1 MVSTRKK
8 RQSSKR
14 LLSQIDDFDQD
25 VIIGNTTSERRENV
39 VVNGGVDD
47 QNFTG
52 GTSNV
57 SSIVN
62 ENALNVKTLE
72 RCFNERIDREMR
84 NIVDTVEDKIQN
96 AVLTAIDNIVTPKIE
111 LAIRSINASSGRDV
125 TSASGDSERREYEGI
140 NASFENASANNRTL
154 GMANTNDETRHDFHD
169 GVSELP
175 VLEAQFDRQ
184 PPFHHIPSGASS
196 EVHHMVTGVKE
207 RHDMLTEGSQ
217 QIHNRHHMVTGVKER
232 HDMLTEGSQ
241 QIHNRHHMVTGQT
254 AHINQIPEFLTGRTQ
269 TSRNPSYHQYQNL
282 STQVSQD
289 NNLPVVEHT
298 PTHQNLDANNSINRL
313 ADAIAGITT
322 QQPSQATT
330 MLKPVSISTLI
341 FDGKNEK
348 FELFEDL
355 FHTMLKMQPE
365 MTEAMKINH
374 FHAHFR
380 KEALQTFR
388 NISAV
393 NKKTLNDVLIVFRRK
408 YVKPESQATAK
419 HKWHKLTFDPNTKSL
434 PDFLEELNEC
444 AEKAF
449 GDNAQHMIDS
459 LLYAKLPPHLKRSL
473 NLAHLENGTYDQIV
487 AHLERELELSGLE
500 NDGELTI
507 PTMTTV
513 PLNDNQ
519 QNTEQ
524 TKVVCYYCKK
534 PGHVIR
540 DCRKRMRKEQERGN
554 PSTQKMK
561 PSTSKTYAPCP
572 HCQRTNHPPEQCWS
586 GPNAANR
593 PKRFKQ
599 AYPEDNQSD
608 GQNHGNLTYS
618 GPSSILK
625 NSLN

>member
-8 RQSSKR
+8 RQSNKR
-14 LLSQIDDFDQD
+14 LLSQLDDFDQD
-25 VIIGNTTSERRENV
+25 MIIGNAVSERQENA
-39 VVNGGVDD
+39 VVNMGTNDRD
-47 QNFTG
+47 FTV
-52 GTSNV
+52 SN
-57 SSIVN
+57 SSNNTAVN
-62 ENALNVKTLE
+62 ENVMNVKTLE
-72 RCFNERIDREMR
+72 RRFNERIDREMS
-84 NIVDTVEDKIQN
+84 NIVGTVEDRIQS
-96 AVLTAIDNIVTPKIE
+96 AILTAIENIVAPKIE

-125 TSASGDSERREYEGI
+125 TSVIANSERGERVGI
-140 NASFENASANNRTL
+140 NASIKNASENNNTL
-154 GMANTNDETRHDFHD
+154 HVPSVSDETRLNIPDEV
-169 GVSELP
+169 GELSVP
-175 VLEAQFDRQ
+175 ETRFDRQ
-184 PPFHHIPSGASS
+184 PQTP
-196 EVHHMVTGVKE
+196 HMVTGAKE
-207 RHDMLTEGSQ
+207 QNHNHHDMVARGSEH
-217 QIHNRHHMVTGVKER
+217 IHNSHHTM
-232 HDMLTEGSQ
+232 
-241 QIHNRHHMVTGQT
+241 TGQT
-254 AHINQIPEFLTGRTQ
+254 PQTNQFPEFLNRRIQ
-269 TSRNPSYHQYQNL
+269 TPRNPSAHQYQNL

-289 NNLPVVEHT
+289 NNLPVVEQT
-298 PTHQNLDANNSINRL
+298 PINQNLDANNSINRL

-322 QQPSQATT
+322 QQRPQAAT
-330 MLKPVSISTLI
+330 MLKPVSTNTLI

-374 FHAHFR
+374 FHAHLR

-393 NKKTLNDVLIVFRRK
+393 NKKTLDDVLIVFRRK

-444 AEKAF
+444 AKKAF

-500 NDGELTI
+500 NDGELPI

-554 PSTQKMK
+554 DPSTQKMK

-599 AYPEDNQSD
+599 VYPEDNQND

>member
-8 RQSSKR
+8 RQSNKR
-14 LLSQIDDFDQD
+14 LLSQLDDFDQD
-25 VIIGNTTSERRENV
+25 VIIGNAASERLENV
-39 VVNGGVDD
+39 AVNEGTDD
-47 QNFTG
+47 QDFTG
-52 GTSNV
+52 DTSNV
-57 SSIVN
+57 SPKVN
-62 ENALNVKTLE
+62 ENILNVKTLE
-72 RCFNERIDREMR
+72 RCFNERIDREMS
-84 NIVDTVEDKIQN
+84 NIVDTVEDRIQN
-96 AVLTAIDNIVTPKIE
+96 AILVAIDNIVAPKIE

-125 TSASGDSERREYEGI
+125 TSVSGNSERRDHERI
-140 NASFENASANNRTL
+140 NTSFRSASENNSTL
-154 GMANTNDETRHDFHD
+154 GITNANDETRHYPHD
-169 GVSELP
+169 RVSVLSVPGTQFDQQSSTHHVVSGGDTEPHHMAPGVSNEIHYM
-175 VLEAQFDRQ
+175 VAGHSNEA
-184 PPFHHIPSGASS
+184 
-196 EVHHMVTGVKE
+196 
-207 RHDMLTEGSQ
+207 
-217 QIHNRHHMVTGVKER
+217 
-232 HDMLTEGSQ
+232 
-241 QIHNRHHMVTGQT
+241 HHMVTGQT

-269 TSRNPSYHQYQNL
+269 TSRNPTSHQYQNL

-298 PTHQNLDANNSINRL
+298 ATNQNSDANNSINRL

-330 MLKPVSISTLI
+330 MLKPVSTSTLI

-374 FHAHFR
+374 FHAHLQ

-393 NKKTLNDVLIVFRRK
+393 NKKTLDDVLIVFRRK

-449 GDNAQHMIDS
+449 GDNAQNMIDS

-507 PTMTTV
+507 PTMTAV

-519 QNTEQ
+519 QNIEQ
-524 TKVVCYYCKK
+524 TKVLCYYCKK
-534 PGHVIR
+534 PGHVVR
-540 DCRKRMRKEQERGN
+540 DCRKRIRKEQEQRN
-554 PSTQKMK
+554 DPPTQKIK
-561 PSTSKTYAPCP
+561 PSTSKLYAPCP

-599 AYPEDNQSD
+599 THPEDTRHV
-608 GQNHGNLTYS
+608 GQDQGNLTHS

>member
-8 RQSSKR
+8 RQSNKR
-14 LLSQIDDFDQD
+14 LLSQLDDFEQD
-25 VIIGNTTSERRENV
+25 VFIGNAGSKRQENV
-39 VVNGGVDD
+39 AVNEGTND
-47 QNFTG
+47 QEFTI
-52 GTSNV
+52 GTSY
-57 SSIVN
+57 SSTTVN
-62 ENALNVKTLE
+62 ENAMNVKTLE
-72 RCFNERIDREMR
+72 RCFNERIDREMS
-84 NIVDTVEDKIQN
+84 NIVDTVEDRIQN
-96 AVLTAIDNIVTPKIE
+96 AILTAIENIVAPKIE

-125 TSASGDSERREYEGI
+125 TSVTANSERGERVGI
-140 NASFENASANNRTL
+140 NASFENASENNNTL
-154 GMANTNDETRHDFHD
+154 RVPNVSDETRLNIPDE
-169 GVSELP
+169 VSELS
-175 VLEAQFDRQ
+175 VSETRFDRQ
-184 PPFHHIPSGASS
+184 PHT
-196 EVHHMVTGVKE
+196 HHMVTGAKE
-207 RHDMLTEGSQ
+207 
-217 QIHNRHHMVTGVKER
+217 QIHNHHDMVARGSEEFRNSHHMVTGAKE
-232 HDMLTEGSQ
+232 
-241 QIHNRHHMVTGQT
+241 QIHNHHDMVVRGSEEFRNSHHMVTGQT
-254 AHINQIPEFLTGRTQ
+254 AQKNQIPEFFTGRIL
-269 TSRNPSYHQYQNL
+269 SPRNPSSHQYQNL

-289 NNLPVVEHT
+289 NNLPVVEQT
-298 PTHQNLDANNSINRL
+298 PRNQNLDASISINRL
-313 ADAIAGITT
+313 ADAIAGIAT
-322 QQPSQATT
+322 QQRPQAATT
-330 MLKPVSISTLI
+330 LKPVSTNTLI

-355 FHTMLKMQPE
+355 FHTMLKMQHE
-365 MTEAMKINH
+365 MTETMKINH
-374 FHAHFR
+374 FHAHLR

-393 NKKTLNDVLIVFRRK
+393 NKKTLDDVLIVFRRK

-449 GDNAQHMIDS
+449 DDNAQHMIDS

-554 PSTQKMK
+554 DPSTQKMK
-561 PSTSKTYAPCP
+561 PSTSKTYAPCLIVNG
-572 HCQRTNHPPEQCWS
+572 QITL
-586 GPNAANR
+586 
-593 PKRFKQ
+593 
-599 AYPEDNQSD
+599 QSSVEVVPMP
-608 GQNHGNLTYS
+608 LTD
-618 GPSSILK
+618 
-625 NSLN
+625 LNGSNKPIKKTIAMTGKTKEI

>member
-8 RQSSKR
+8 RQSNKR
-14 LLSQIDDFDQD
+14 LLSQLDDFEQD
-25 VIIGNTTSERRENV
+25 VFIGNTASKRQENV
-39 VVNGGVDD
+39 AVNEGINDQEFTVGTSYDSSTVNG
-47 QNFTG
+47 
-52 GTSNV
+52 
-57 SSIVN
+57 
-62 ENALNVKTLE
+62 NAMSVKTLE
-72 RCFNERIDREMR
+72 RCFNERIDREMN
-84 NIVDTVEDKIQN
+84 NIVDTVEDRIQN
-96 AVLTAIDNIVTPKIE
+96 AILAAIDNIIAPKIE

-125 TSASGDSERREYEGI
+125 TSVTANSERGERVGI
-140 NASFENASANNRTL
+140 NASFENASENNNTL
-154 GMANTNDETRHDFHD
+154 RVTNVSDETRLYIPDD
-169 GVSELP
+169 VSELP
-175 VLEAQFDRQ
+175 VPETRFDRQ
-184 PPFHHIPSGASS
+184 SHT
-196 EVHHMVTGVKE
+196 HHMVTGAKE
-207 RHDMLTEGSQ
+207 HIHNHHDMVTRGSEEFR
-217 QIHNRHHMVTGVKER
+217 NG
-232 HDMLTEGSQ
+232 
-241 QIHNRHHMVTGQT
+241 HHMVTGQT
-254 AHINQIPEFLTGRTQ
+254 AQKNQFPEFLTGRIQ
-269 TSRNPSYHQYQNL
+269 TPRNPSSHQYQNL

-289 NNLPVVEHT
+289 NNLPVVEQT
-298 PTHQNLDANNSINRL
+298 PRNQNLDASISINRL
-313 ADAIAGITT
+313 ADAIAGIAT
-322 QQPSQATT
+322 QQRPQAATT
-330 MLKPVSISTLI
+330 LKPVSTNTLI

-365 MTEAMKINH
+365 MTETMKINH
-374 FHAHFR
+374 FHAHLR

-393 NKKTLNDVLIVFRRK
+393 NRKTLDDVLIVFRRK

-519 QNTEQ
+519 QNIEQ

-540 DCRKRMRKEQERGN
+540 DCRKRLRKEQERGN
-554 PSTQKMK
+554 DPSTQKMK

-572 HCQRTNHPPEQCWS
+572 HCQRTNHPPEQCWN

-599 AYPEDNQSD
+599 AYPEDNRND
-608 GQNHGNLTYS
+608 GQNQGNMIHS

-625 NSLN
+625 NPLN

>member
-8 RQSSKR
+8 RQSNKR
-14 LLSQIDDFDQD
+14 LLSQLDDFEQD
-25 VIIGNTTSERRENV
+25 VFIGNTASKRQENV
-39 VVNGGVDD
+39 AVNEGTNDQEFTVGTSYDSSTVNG
-47 QNFTG
+47 
-52 GTSNV
+52 
-57 SSIVN
+57 
-62 ENALNVKTLE
+62 NAMSVRTLE
-72 RCFNERIDREMR
+72 RCFNERIDREMN
-84 NIVDTVEDKIQN
+84 NIVDTVEDRIQN
-96 AVLTAIDNIVTPKIE
+96 AILTAIDNIIVPKIE
-111 LAIRSINASSGRDV
+111 LAIRSVNASSGRDV
-125 TSASGDSERREYEGI
+125 TSVTANSEREERVGI
-140 NASFENASANNRTL
+140 NASFENASENNNTL
-154 GMANTNDETRHDFHD
+154 RVPNVSDETRLNIPDE
-169 GVSELP
+169 VSELSVP
-175 VLEAQFDRQ
+175 ETRFDRQ
-184 PPFHHIPSGASS
+184 PHT
-196 EVHHMVTGVKE
+196 HHMVTGAKE
-207 RHDMLTEGSQ
+207 
-217 QIHNRHHMVTGVKER
+217 QIHNH
-232 HDMLTEGSQ
+232 HDMVARGSEH
-241 QIHNRHHMVTGQT
+241 IHNSHHKVTEQT
-254 AHINQIPEFLTGRTQ
+254 TQKNQIPEFFTGRIL
-269 TSRNPSYHQYQNL
+269 SPRNPSSHQYQNL

-289 NNLPVVEHT
+289 NNLPVVEQT
-298 PTHQNLDANNSINRL
+298 PRNQNLDASISINRL
-313 ADAIAGITT
+313 ADAIAGIAT
-322 QQPSQATT
+322 QQRPQAATT
-330 MLKPVSISTLI
+330 LKPVSTNTLI

-365 MTEAMKINH
+365 MTETMKINH
-374 FHAHFR
+374 FHAHLR

-393 NKKTLNDVLIVFRRK
+393 NKKTLDDVLIVFRRK

-554 PSTQKMK
+554 DPPTQKMK

-572 HCQRTNHPPEQCWS
+572 HCQRTNHPPEQCWN

-599 AYPEDNQSD
+599 AYPEDNRND
-608 GQNHGNLTYS
+608 GQNQGNITHS

-625 NSLN
+625 NPLN